1 MNGFH
6 AKTIDDQISLNRKL
20 TFRHLKDVFRVAFII
35 VLNST
40 LKALAAIVL
49 ERRVPRH
56 FHKERGLVV
65 STAPFL
71 VLSKVDVIR
80 VKST

>member
-35 VLNST
+35 VLKFDTESFCGYSIGAT
-40 LKALAAIVL
+40 GASALPQRKGAGCFDRPL
-49 ERRVPRH
+49 SC
-56 FHKERGLVV
+56 VV
-65 STAPFL
+65 QS
-71 VLSKVDVIR
+71 
-80 VKST
+80 

>member
-35 VLNST
+35 VLKLDSENSCGYIIGET
-40 LKALAAIVL
+40 CASALPQRKGAGCFD
-49 ERRVPRH
+49 RP
-56 FHKERGLVV
+56 
-65 STAPFL
+65 
-71 VLSKVDVIR
+71 LSCAVQ
-80 VKST
+80 S